1 MSLTFVGFMIASNG
15 DLIGE
20 QQIVLERA
28 LMTKQIREGLMYQD
42 VDFEDN
48 YRTWNKKK
56 MIEKIATVM
65 GLTDVFDPD
74 ESYVLTADNLLK
86 ILAIHM
92 RLR

>member
-1 MSLTFVGFMIASNG
+1 MIASNG

-20 QQIVLERA
+20 RQIVLERA
-28 LMTKQIREGLMYQD
+28 VMTKQIREGLMCQD
-42 VDFEDN
+42 VDFEEN
-48 YRTWNKKK
+48 YRTWNKQK
-56 MIEKIATVM
+56 MIEKITTVM
-65 GLTDVFDPD
+65 GLTNVFDPD